1 MTNNEQTLLNMTKQ
15 SENSRREAYLKLM
28 QETSAAILKVS
39 AIRHSFFYASMLNPN
54 YKPNDK

>member
-28 QETSAAILKVS
+28 LETTL
-39 AIRHSFFYASMLNPN
+39 FFYASMLNPN